1 MRKMYRKA
9 IYQKDK
15 GTQANVEEIFAA
27 VGSLVDDLNGDGA
40 TSADNV
46 IYSGTVSSGTA
57 TVPLE
62 TAGHK
67 VFVAVI
73 GGVPTLAAL
82 SDGVLAARGGNA
94 ETETALTA
102 TVYGNKM
109 TFSSSAVLEKL
120 IVVI

>member
-1 MRKMYRKA
+1 MRLYEKA
-9 IYQKDK
+9 LYNDEKDL
-15 GTQANVEEIFAA
+15 QANVRKLFENT
-27 VGSLVDDLNGDGA
+27 GKLVDALNGDRT
-40 TSADNV
+40 TSAANV
-46 IYSGTVSSGTA
+46 IYSGTVSSGTV

-62 TAGHK
+62 TAGHRL
-67 VFVAVI
+67 FVAVI